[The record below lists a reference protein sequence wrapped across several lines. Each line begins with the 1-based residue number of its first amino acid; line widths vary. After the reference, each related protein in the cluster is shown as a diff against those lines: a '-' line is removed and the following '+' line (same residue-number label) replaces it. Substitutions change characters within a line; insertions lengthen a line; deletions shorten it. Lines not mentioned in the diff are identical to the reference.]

1 MARITAGCRARSMK
15 HRILQTGIVLGLLVG
30 ANPWVWSEVLNDG
43 SSTNQLARLAN
54 AEQTTFGSTTVI
66 TVDAGGA
73 FLVAEQIDAFSNP
86 YPELRTVWYARN
98 ASATG
103 AVYRVSAQF
112 RPAAAQV
119 RRQGGVMGWLDRVE
133 GSGLILKV
141 VPASGG
147 AGFPASFQVAQVDFT
162 ATSPEQNE
170 NLLHLYNLDGT
181 PAAANVDSA
190 WSPVTA
196 AYRTTEFVR
205 LELSFEEPTAADQAA
220 VTDAVVTA
228 RVVARAFQVPE
239 SGGPEEQ
246 LGRTIELLTTLP
258 LPAAENHRMGYF
270 GVWASGFFAGDE
282 IGQYRLLEAD
292 GAVLLSINLPPE
304 VMLVRPAAGAQ
315 FFAPATVVMEA
326 NASDPDGTI
335 AQVEFFAGTES
346 VGLVT
351 QAPFVLNWS
360 GVAAGE
366 YSLTAVATDDQGDTA
381 TSGPIMINVVPWTGT
396 APTLLVEVTTNG
408 MLAISWSGSGFQ
420 LQYKTSLSDAN
431 WTDVPD
437 TLAATSALVPIES
450 GARYFRLVGTG
461 EPPVGQVL
469 SIQQNGTDLVIS
481 WPTGVAGYVL
491 QSTDNLVTPAW
502 VNILT
507 TGNQYTTPIEGSARF
522 YRLTAP

>member
-1 MARITAGCRARSMK
+1 MARITAGCRAHSMK
-15 HRILQTGIVLGLLVG
+15 YRILQTGILLGFLVG
-30 ANPWVWSEVLNDG
+30 ANPWARSEVLNDG

-54 AEQTTFGSTTVI
+54 AEQTTFGSTTVM

-73 FLVAEQIDAFSNP
+73 YLVAEQIDAFSNP

-98 ASATG
+98 ATATG

-112 RPAAAQV
+112 RPDAAQV
-119 RRQGGVMGWLDRVE
+119 RRQGGVMGWLDRAE
-133 GSGLILKV
+133 RSGLILKV
-141 VPASGG
+141 VPAPGG
-147 AGFPASFQVAQVDFT
+147 EGFPASFQVAHVDFT

-181 PAAANVDSA
+181 PAAANVVSA

-205 LELSFEEPTAADQAA
+205 LELSFEEPTAADLAA

-228 RVVARAFQVPE
+228 RVTARALQVPE
-239 SGGPEEQ
+239 AGGAEEQ

-258 LPAAENHRMGYF
+258 EPPAENHRMGYF
-270 GVWASGFFAGDE
+270 GVWASGFFAGDV
-282 IGQYRLLEAD
+282 IGQYRRLEAE
-292 GAVLLSINLPPE
+292 GAILVSINLPPE
-304 VMLVRPAAGAQ
+304 VMLVRPTAGAQ

-335 AQVEFFAGTES
+335 AQVEFFVGTES

-351 QAPFVLNWS
+351 ESPYVLNWS

-381 TSGPIMINVVPWTGT
+381 TSGPVMINVVPWTGT
-396 APTLLVEVTTNG
+396 APTLMVEATTDG
-408 MLAISWSGSGFQ
+408 MLSISWSGSGFQ
-420 LQYKTSLSDAN
+420 LQYKINLSDAN

-437 TLAATSALVPIES
+437 TLDGTGALVPIES

-469 SIQQNGTDLVIS
+469 SFQRIGTELVIS
-481 WPTGVAGYVL
+481 WPAGVAGYVL
-491 QSTDNLVTPAW
+491 QTTDNLVTPTW
-502 VNILT
+502 VIVPT
-507 TGNQYTTPIEGSARF
+507 TGNEYTAPIEGSARF